1 MRISW
6 VPLDVSV
13 GFRSPRLEDLRTMF
27 PLLRESVAR
36 WQPGREHI
44 VSDEE
49 EFCHVVNTGEQWE
62 ETFFEGRTPADRPR
76 L

>member
-27 PLLRESVAR
+27 PLLRESLAR

-49 EFCHVVNTGEQWE
+49 EFCHVVNTGELWE
-62 ETFFEGRTPADRPR
+62 ETFFEGRAPADRPR